1 MFVTMTAM
9 MRVPVAACD
18 YVRGK
23 SRRGIRRGAASS
35 WRTRHSRPRRIRRWR
50 GRDCCAVWRTA
61 RRTEAV

>member
-9 MRVPVAACD
+9 MRVPAAACD

-35 WRTRHSRPRRIRRWR
+35 WRTRHSRPRRTDDEGDAI
-50 GRDCCAVWRTA
+50 AVRFDGLLD
-61 RRTEAV
+61 ELKQ